1 MSLINQAL
9 KKEQQ
14 RRSLNLR
21 DSIPDIPT
29 YGSEDSENS
38 LTSSARKNNRSL
50 SVLLG
55 FTGVGVL
62 LLALGGGFI
71 YFGKSY
77 LSQFRAPQM
86 VSRTEDKG
94 SFAAVSENPPI
105 ATVTQIL
112 EEIEGESSSASANSG
127 DTSEDPNPESDR
139 SVQSETAASRNADS
153 AILEEPIGVENP
165 ETDISAEPEFD
176 FKIQDLIDEMQVLG
190 FRSAGPNSRLL
201 MNGRVFKLEDIIDNE
216 RGLRFLGS
224 DGENLVFEAPSGYRY
239 RKPL

>member
-29 YGSEDSENS
+29 YGSGDSENS
-38 LTSSARKNNRSL
+38 LTSSARKNSRSL

-77 LSQFRAPQM
+77 LSQFKAPQM

-94 SFAAVSENPPI
+94 PFTTESENPPI
-105 ATVTQIL
+105 TTVTQIL
-112 EEIEGESSSASANSG
+112 EEIEGESSFASANSEETNG
-127 DTSEDPNPESDR
+127 SPNQESDR
-139 SVQSETAASRNADS
+139 SIQSETAASKNSDS
-153 AILEEPIGVENP
+153 ATPEESIGVENP
-165 ETDISAEPEFD
+165 ETEMSAEPEFD
-176 FKIQDLIDEMQVLG
+176 FRIQDLIDEMQVLG

-201 MNGRVFKLEDIIDNE
+201 MNGRVFKLDDIIDNE

-239 RKPL
+239 RKPH